1 LHSGSSGAQPRAAA
15 SSIRTRTARRAQ
27 NRSGLCNM
35 LVNRPYYSPDD
46 LNQMDLHA
54 MQLMTEYKRVCE

>member
-1 LHSGSSGAQPRAAA
+1 
-15 SSIRTRTARRAQ
+15 
-27 NRSGLCNM
+27 M